1 MNAPTLRVVDDHLLA
16 PAVRTALDALELG
29 NEDAAVRR
37 LAEQYASAI
46 DDAHLIALEAVRLA
60 ESTDDREKALSAL
73 LKRLDAADK
82 LGELGPKLQLAL
94 ESLGASPKARAA
106 ITGKGKTDGGTAGK
120 PAAEKSGFE
129 QRRARAAERR
139 ARAGEHGAEA
149 VDPSAP
155 GADT

>member
-1 MNAPTLRVVDDHLLA
+1 VNAPKLRVVDDHLLL
-16 PAVRTALDALELG
+16 PAVRVALDQLQLG
-29 NEDAAVRR
+29 DEDLAVRR

-46 DDAHLIALEAVRLA
+46 DDAHLIAREAVKLA

-73 LKRLDAADK
+73 LKRLDAGDK

-106 ITGKGKTDGGTAGK
+106 ITGKGKADGGKSA
-120 PAAEKSGFE
+120 PAKSGYDE
-129 QRRARAAERR
+129 RRARAAERR
-139 ARAGEHGAEA
+139 ARAGVGGATA
-149 VDPSAP
+149 VDSSAE